1 MLTRERFRENAMS
14 VRRLLALAACACAG
28 VLDAAPAQAPG
39 QPDPAR
45 VTAGTYTT
53 DPAHT
58 MVGFRINHMGFTD
71 VYGLLGS
78 ITGTLVLDPAHLDQA
93 RVAVR
98 IPVRK
103 ILTTSQGLTEHL
115 LMPSSLGKP
124 DYFGPKP
131 ADALFNST
139 KVTPGADG
147 KSAAIDGQLTLNGVT
162 HPVTIAARFTGA
174 GKGLMSSALNVG
186 FEGTA
191 RIKRSDFGLVADFP
205 LVGDQVDLTISATF
219 VHK

>member
-1 MLTRERFRENAMS
+1 MPA
-14 VRRLLALAACACAG
+14 RRLLALAALLCAG
-28 VLDAAPAQAPG
+28 SLNAAPAQAPG

-45 VTAGTYTT
+45 VSAGTYTT

-58 MVGFRINHMGFTD
+58 MVGFRINHMDFTD
-71 VYGLLGS
+71 VFGLFGS

-93 RVAVR
+93 QVAVR

-115 LMPSSLGKP
+115 LLPSGAGKP

-139 KVTPGADG
+139 RVTPGADG

-162 HPVTIAARFTGA
+162 KPVTIAVRFTGA
-174 GKGLMSSALNVG
+174 GKGLLSSALNVS

-191 RIKRSDFGLVADFP
+191 RIKRSDFGLIADFP
-205 LVGDQVDLTISATF
+205 LVGDPVDLTISATF
-219 VHK
+219 VHR

>member
-1 MLTRERFRENAMS
+1 MPA
-14 VRRLLALAACACAG
+14 RRLLALAALLCAG
-28 VLDAAPAQAPG
+28 SLNAAPAQAPG

-45 VTAGTYTT
+45 VTAGTYIT

-71 VYGLLGS
+71 VFGLFGS

-93 RVAVR
+93 QVAVR

-115 LMPSSLGKP
+115 LMPSGAGKP

-131 ADALFNST
+131 ADAQFNST
-139 KVTPGADG
+139 KVTPGTDG
-147 KSAAIDGQLTLNGVT
+147 KSAVIAGQLSLNGVT
-162 HPVTIAARFTGA
+162 KPVTIAARFTGA

-191 RIKRSDFGLVADFP
+191 RIKRSDFGLIADFP

-219 VHK
+219 VHR

>member
-1 MLTRERFRENAMS
+1 MPA
-14 VRRLLALAACACAG
+14 RRLLAFAAALSAG
-28 VLDAAPAQAPG
+28 VLSAAPAQAPG

-58 MVGFRINHMGFTD
+58 MVEFRINHMGFTD
-71 VYGLLGS
+71 VFGLFGS
-78 ITGTLVLDPAHLDQA
+78 ITGTLLLDPAHLDQA
-93 RVAVR
+93 QVAVR

-115 LMPSSLGKP
+115 FMPGGAGGGP

-131 ADALFNST
+131 ADALFSST
-139 KVTPGADG
+139 KVVPGADG
-147 KSAAIDGQLTLNGVT
+147 TSAAISGRLTLNGVT
-162 HPVTIAARFTGA
+162 KPVTIAARFTGA
-174 GKGLMSSALNVG
+174 GKGLLGSALHVG

-191 RIKRSDFGLVADFP
+191 QIKRSDFGLVADMG
-205 LVGDQVDLTISATF
+205 LVGDPVDLKISATF
-219 VHK
+219 IHR

>member
-1 MLTRERFRENAMS
+1 MTA
-14 VRRLLALAACACAG
+14 RRLLALTALAYAG
-28 VLDAAPAQAPG
+28 MLGAAPAQAPG

-58 MVGFRINHMGFTD
+58 MVEFRINHMGFTD
-71 VYGLLGS
+71 VFGLFGS
-78 ITGTLVLDPAHLDQA
+78 ITGTLILDPAQLDRAQ
-93 RVAVR
+93 VAVR

-103 ILTTSQGLTEHL
+103 ILTTSQSLTEHL
-115 LMPSSLGKP
+115 FMPSALGKP

-147 KSAAIDGQLTLNGVT
+147 KSAAIDGRLTLNGVT
-162 HPVTIAARFTGA
+162 KPVTIAARFTGA

-191 RIKRSDFGLVADFP
+191 QIKRSDFGLVADFP
-205 LVGDQVDLTISATF
+205 LVGDTVDLKIAATF
-219 VHK
+219 VHR

>member
-1 MLTRERFRENAMS
+1 MS
-14 VRRLLALAACACAG
+14 ARRLLAVAGLLYAAG
-28 VLDAAPAQAPG
+28 LNAAPAQAPG

-58 MVGFRINHMGFTD
+58 MVEFRINHMGFADTF
-71 VYGLLGS
+71 GLFGS
-78 ITGTLVLDPAHLDQA
+78 ITGTLVLDPPHLDQA
-93 RVAVR
+93 QVAVR

-115 LMPSSLGKP
+115 LMPSGAVKP

-139 KVTPGADG
+139 KVTPAADG
-147 KSAAIDGQLTLNGVT
+147 KSAVIDGQLTLNGVT
-162 HPVTIAARFTGA
+162 KPVTIAARFTGA
-174 GKGLMSSALNVG
+174 GKGLLSSAHNVG

-191 RIKRSDFGLVADFP
+191 QIKRSDFGLVADFP

>member
-1 MLTRERFRENAMS
+1 MQHSSLPENAMPA
-14 VRRLLALAACACAG
+14 RHLLALAAVLSAG
-28 VLDAAPAQAPG
+28 VLNAAPAQAPG

-45 VTAGTYTT
+45 VTAGTYAA

-58 MVGFRINHMGFTD
+58 MVEFRINHMGFTD
-71 VYGLLGS
+71 VFGLFGS
-78 ITGTLVLDPAHLDQA
+78 ITGTLMLDPAHLDQA
-93 RVAVR
+93 QVAVR

-115 LMPSSLGKP
+115 FMPGGADGKP

-131 ADALFNST
+131 ADALFSST
-139 KVTPGADG
+139 KVVPGTDG
-147 KSAAIDGQLTLNGVT
+147 TSAAITGNLTLNGVT
-162 HPVTIAARFTGA
+162 RPVTIAARFTGA
-174 GKGLMSSALNVG
+174 GKGLLGGGLNVG

-191 RIKRSDFGLVADFP
+191 QIKRSDFGLVADLP
-205 LVGDQVDLTISATF
+205 LVGDSVDLKIAATF

>member
-1 MLTRERFRENAMS
+1 MFA
-14 VRRLLALAACACAG
+14 RRLLAVAGLLYAAG
-28 VLDAAPAQAPG
+28 LNAAPAQAPG

-45 VTAGTYTT
+45 VTAGTFTT

-58 MVGFRINHMGFTD
+58 MVEFRINHMGFADTF
-71 VYGLLGS
+71 GLFGS

-93 RVAVR
+93 QVAVR

-115 LMPSSLGKP
+115 LMPSGAVKP

-139 KVTPGADG
+139 KVTPAADG
-147 KSAAIDGQLTLNGVT
+147 KSAVIDGQLTLNGVT
-162 HPVTIAARFTGA
+162 KPVTIAARFTGA
-174 GKGLMSSALNVG
+174 GKGLLSSALNVG

-191 RIKRSDFGLVADFP
+191 QIKRSDFGLVADFP

>member
-1 MLTRERFRENAMS
+1 MTA
-14 VRRLLALAACACAG
+14 RRLLAVTALAYAG
-28 VLDAAPAQAPG
+28 MLGAAPAQAPG

-58 MVGFRINHMGFTD
+58 MVEFRINHMGFTD
-71 VYGLLGS
+71 VFGLFGS
-78 ITGTLVLDPAHLDQA
+78 ITGTLILDPAQLDQA
-93 RVAVR
+93 QVAVR

-103 ILTTSQGLTEHL
+103 ILTTSQSLTEHL
-115 LMPSSLGKP
+115 FMPSALGKP

-131 ADALFNST
+131 ADALFSST
-139 KVTPGADG
+139 KVLPGTDG
-147 KSAAIDGQLTLNGVT
+147 TSAAITGQLTLNGVT
-162 HPVTIAARFTGA
+162 RPVTIAARFTGA

-191 RIKRSDFGLVADFP
+191 QIKRSDFGLVADFP
-205 LVGDQVDLTISATF
+205 LVGDTVDLKIAATF
-219 VHK
+219 VHR